1 MKKIFENSFSVTG
14 FVAAD
19 ASIKQFTTAS
29 VARLV
34 CLSAVWRR
42 SVKKQRES
50 LLFLSMEC
58 WRKNQSASFELLKKG
73 QLLTVR
79 GYVRPEE
86 WTDKDGVKHNR
97 IVMVAN
103 EVLEPE
109 TKEETSE
116 EQKASDKKA

>member
-1 MKKIFENSFSVTG
+1 MTG

-19 ASIKQFTTAS
+19 AQSTVYYRKCWLFSLAIGP
-29 VARLV
+29 LGEG
-34 CLSAVWRR
+34 RR
-42 SVKKQRES
+42 ENKEY
-50 LLFLSMEC
+50 LAFLSMEC
-58 WRKNQSASFELLKKG
+58 WRKKIAIFRTLKKG

-86 WTDKDGVKHNR
+86 WTDKDGLKHNR

-116 EQKASDKKA
+116 EQKASAKKA

>member
-29 VARLV
+29 VARFSLAV
-34 CLSAVWRR
+34 GRMEKVGEETKRISA
-42 SVKKQRES
+42 
-50 LLFLSMEC
+50 FLSMEC
-58 WRKNQSASFELLKKG
+58 WRKNDSASFELLKKG

-116 EQKASDKKA
+116 EQKASAKKA